1 MVYQD
6 FDLLIDRSGRYL
18 RAQVLNSPAG
28 QASAEFRL
36 PFTEDKLENYLLRLG
51 RTRPATRRV
60 ESQEMNTAKA
70 FGAALFDAVFSGD
83 VKACF
88 RSSIDEVRRQ
98 NAGLR
103 IRLRLGDPS
112 VVDLPWEFLYNRSV
126 NRFVALSV
134 HTPLVRYMD
143 LPERIQPIAVKP
155 PIRVLTMI
163 SSPTDFPALDVEGE
177 WSRLNEALKD
187 RIAAGQ
193 LAIERLDA
201 ASLEALQRRLRR
213 ETYHIFHFIG
223 HGEFDQELQQGVLI
237 LEAENRRGHKV
248 DSQFL
253 GMLLHDHESLR
264 IAILN
269 ACEGARTS
277 RTDPFAGSAQSLVQ
291 QGIPAVIAM
300 QFEIADDVASRFAH
314 EFYGALADG
323 YPIDA
328 SLTEA
333 RKSIFAAGRE
343 VEWGTPVLY
352 LRAPD
357 GRIFDIETSGAST
370 RGAGSEKV
378 VEPSSHLGQDRF
390 AEAIVASAHAAF
402 AGGQRIQAI
411 EMLRRH
417 GPSKGAIADALRE
430 LTLEHERLVNE
441 GRRATREKLDEHLRA
456 AGALLASGKLSK
468 AWNRARDALQL
479 DSSDKKAIAFEARI
493 RKALDDQ
500 AARDFSHEQQEAR
513 RAQEAR
519 ARQIERAN
527 ALTRSRMAIEHSIAE
542 GELDHAEEELRRAD
556 ESYDP
561 GAQFADLRTHVL
573 ELRREAELRRDRL
586 ADQVIEQARQEFSKA
601 PPRAVELLERFS
613 PPHSRVTAA
622 LRKLQ
627 ELIAEQNEQANREA
641 ERREED
647 ERERQR
653 NKEQRRRDMQQA
665 VERIRGYFD
674 RGELTGAAAAL
685 EAAEGAFGP
694 ASVFQ
699 ELRARAKVAQLRLQ
713 HDDAARSA
721 IGRGRNLA
729 AAGDYRAAL
738 NLLEAFRPR
747 NPEVDAVVEAL
758 HREQSSVSGRLQT
771 VASLVSQP
779 RFLWAAVIFIVAAAT
794 LWLLPRAMSRWR
806 QSPAAPVAA
815 SADDLVKRFEPP
827 RPAAVPPAASAPSSA
842 PVAAA
847 VPSGAP
853 AATPEVPEAAPEPTS
868 APPAA
873 TTGTLATRPGP
884 PDDKT
889 IADYRNRIQA
899 LLQKKDSEQ
908 AVSVLTN
915 ALAYAPRDK
924 GLRAIGARVVEDAQD
939 RAGRERSRAVA
950 FGASGL
956 AAFKLADRA
965 AQRARSLSREGK
977 SAEAGRAYLDAADL
991 FASAATE
998 SAKRQGPGRP
1008 SRVDDDP
1015 VREAEAVPAP
1025 EPPPTAPTAKSD
1037 LPAVGAKPSLPP
1049 VDPVIDAYAAAI
1061 VKGDRA
1067 AVLAVYPGAPADLLA
1082 SLGKRVPGYSMRIAN
1097 RRIIRDDRGRPE
1109 VDLTLVH
1116 ESSASGAREE
1126 RLVLTLE
1133 LVGESW
1139 KVVGIRS
1146 R

>member
-51 RTRPATRRV
+51 RARPATRRV

-223 HGEFDQELQQGVLI
+223 HGEFDQELQEGVLI

-357 GRIFDIETSGAST
+357 GRIFDIETSGT

-378 VEPSSHLGQDRF
+378 VEPSSHVGQDRF
-390 AEAIVASAHAAF
+390 ADAIVAAAHAAF

-417 GPSKGAIADALRE
+417 GPPKGAVADALRE

-441 GRRATREKLDEHLRA
+441 GRRATRDKLDEHLRA
-456 AGALLASGKLSK
+456 AGALLARGKLSE

-500 AARDFSHEQQEAR
+500 AARDVAHEQQEAR

-527 ALTRSRMAIEHSIAE
+527 ALTRSRMAIEHSIAA
-542 GELDHAEEELRRAD
+542 GDLDHAEEELRRAD

-561 GAQFADLRTHVL
+561 GGQFADLRTHVV
-573 ELRREAELRRDRL
+573 ELRREAELRQDRL
-586 ADQVIEQARQEFSKA
+586 ADQVIEQARQEFSTT
-601 PPRAVELLERFS
+601 PLRAVELLERFS
-613 PPHSRVTAA
+613 PPHPRVTAA

-641 ERREED
+641 ERRGEE

-665 VERIRGYFD
+665 VERIRGYLD
-674 RGELTGAAAAL
+674 RDELTEAAAAL

-699 ELRARAKVAQLRLQ
+699 ELRARAKVAQRRLQ

-747 NPEVDAVVEAL
+747 HPEVDAVVEAL

-779 RFLWAAVIFIVAAAT
+779 RFLWAAAVILIVAAAT
-794 LWLLPRAMSRWR
+794 LWLLPRAISRWR

-815 SADDLVKRFEPP
+815 SADELVKRFEPP

-842 PVAAA
+842 PEAAA

-889 IADYRNRIQA
+889 IADYRNRIQT

-908 AVSVLTN
+908 AVAVLTN
-915 ALAYAPRDK
+915 ALADAPRDK

-939 RAGRERSRAVA
+939 RALRERSRAVA
-950 FGASGL
+950 LGGSGL
-956 AAFKLADRA
+956 AAFKQADRT
-965 AQRARSLSREGK
+965 AQQARSLSREGK
-977 SAEAGRAYLDAADL
+977 SAAAGRAYLDAADL

-998 SAKRQGPGRP
+998 SAKRRGPGRP
-1008 SRVDDDP
+1008 ARGDDDP
-1015 VREAEAVPAP
+1015 VREAEAVPAA
-1025 EPPPTAPTAKSD
+1025 EPPPTAPPAKSD

-1049 VDPVIDAYAAAI
+1049 TDPVIDAYALAI
-1061 VKGDRA
+1061 VKGDRTA
-1067 AVLAVYPGAPADLLA
+1067 MLAVYPGAPADLLA
-1082 SLGKRVPGYSMRIAN
+1082 NLGKRVPGYSMRIAN

-1116 ESSASGAREE
+1116 ESSTSGAREE